1 VPAPRK
7 KIDIVKTGLE
17 KFLGLGNSSHNSPST
32 PKTAESH
39 SLPRAQPPSASP
51 SLSRKALAPIASEPA
66 DIRMES
72 LEEGSEAAKPL
83 QHPTKSR
90 AKRPNNRQRPSK
102 TGNPQAVVESVEQ
115 EAENLDVPMASSTKE
130 RQNSTKEIL
139 IVEETDCNVEG
150 EPAKKQSPNHQLNQ
164 PKIK

>member
-1 VPAPRK
+1 
-7 KIDIVKTGLE
+7 
-17 KFLGLGNSSHNSPST
+17 
-32 PKTAESH
+32 
-39 SLPRAQPPSASP
+39 
-51 SLSRKALAPIASEPA
+51 
-66 DIRMES
+66 MES
-72 LEEGSEAAKPL
+72 LEESSEAAKPL

-164 PKIK
+164 PKIKWVEMPLFTSMVMLFFLKNLSTQNPLRYTEFRSWKKFFFSYLVEFFEKFFLSNMGRSEFP

>member
-1 VPAPRK
+1 
-7 KIDIVKTGLE
+7 
-17 KFLGLGNSSHNSPST
+17 
-32 PKTAESH
+32 
-39 SLPRAQPPSASP
+39 
-51 SLSRKALAPIASEPA
+51 
-66 DIRMES
+66 MES
-72 LEEGSEAAKPL
+72 LEESSEAAKPL

-150 EPAKKQSPNHQLNQ
+150 ESAKKQSPNHQLNQ
-164 PKIK
+164 PKIKWVEMPLFTSMVMLFFFF